1 MVSPPQFG
9 VGREVSRTS
18 LSRVLTSYLE
28 HIQATKT
35 AASFRS
41 DSWYLK
47 QAFSFDGPGFGLS
60 VEFLEELSAVVVNN
74 MIHRLRT
81 RRGYSPKTLN
91 RIREVL
97 SRFCTWAQ
105 RFQGVQFPAGN
116 PILEVERSRERA
128 PIIRFLS
135 PADVP
140 VQLAALDAFPVL
152 RAAVAV
158 MILAGLRRGEI
169 LWLTAEDVDLAS
181 GMLRIRAKR
190 VSGAFW
196 EPKTGTNRGVPI
208 SSALR
213 GSLELYEAVRDSSSP
228 WYFPT
233 ASGGRFDPDNFSRA
247 LRVANRAAGLSW
259 SALDYRHTF
268 GSLLALKGVSLYK
281 ISALMGNSPEV
292 CRRHYA
298 ALHPEQLAA
307 DVEFL

>member
-1 MVSPPQFG
+1 
-9 VGREVSRTS
+9 
-18 LSRVLTSYLE
+18 L
-28 HIQATKT
+28 
-35 AASFRS
+35 
-41 DSWYLK
+41 
-47 QAFSFDGPGFGLS
+47 DGPGFGLNFEYLEDLSS
-60 VEFLEELSAVVVNN
+60 VAVNE

-81 RRGYSPKTLN
+81 RRGYTPKTLN

-105 RFQGVQFPAGN
+105 RFQGVQFPRGN
-116 PILEVERSRERA
+116 PILDVERSRERA
-128 PIIRFLS
+128 PVIRFLS

-140 VQLAALDAFPVL
+140 VQLAALEAVPVL

-169 LWLTAEDVDLAS
+169 LWLTAEDVDLQS

-190 VSGAFW
+190 VAGAFW

-213 GSLELYEAVRDSSSP
+213 GSLELYEAARDSSSS

-233 ASGGRFDPDNFSRA
+233 SSGGRFDADNFSRA

-281 ISALMGNSPEV
+281 ISALMGNSPEI